1 MTPGPG
7 VPPCVIRTKCW
18 GARVDAWVF
27 ALAFSSPSLIREPL
41 QDGVRA
47 QGVFINQDRPGR
59 TCTGKQEQLY
69 GYNYAKSAFS
79 GIGHVPVHWDEIRLD
94 CTGYSEKAQFDVI
107 DPHIWNCPE
116 INWKP
121 VTPFHSLSTF
131 RLKTLGTNF
140 DIPLTSFHLTLSQSL
155 DSLFC
160 SILSGAPFC
169 FRPSIPCWT
178 LPLLSPTSGQAAGAG
193 RVSALGVGVAAW
205 SRRVGESYP
214 LQSPG
219 HCKKRG

>member
-7 VPPCVIRTKCW
+7 VAPCVIRTKCW
-18 GARVDAWVF
+18 CARVDAWVC
-27 ALAFSSPSLIREPL
+27 ALTLSSPSLIREPL

-47 QGVFINQDRPGR
+47 QGLFINQDRPGR

-69 GYNYAKSAFS
+69 GYDYAKSAFS
-79 GIGHVPVHWDEIRLD
+79 GIGHVPVHWDHEIRLD
-94 CTGYSEKAQFDVI
+94 CIGYSEKAQFGVI
-107 DPHIWNCPE
+107 DPLIWNSPE
-116 INWKP
+116 MNWKP
-121 VTPFHSLSTF
+121 VFLVHLPGNS
-131 RLKTLGTNF
+131 

-178 LPLLSPTSGQAAGAG
+178 LPLLLSHIWTGSWGWPGFSAGGGGG
-193 RVSALGVGVAAW
+193 RLEQEGGGKLSIAKPRAL
-205 SRRVGESYP
+205 
-214 LQSPG
+214 
-219 HCKKRG
+219 